1 MSFAFIEQ
9 QDKRWAK
16 RIACE
21 SLSVSRSGFYAWS
34 SRRSSGEASPRQKR
48 HQELIEQVRLSFLRS
63 RQRYGAPRI
72 AADLVRRGTRV
83 CVNTVAKI
91 LHECGWS
98 ARPRRRFV
106 PRTTDSNHGY
116 GIAPDR
122 LRRRFVIERINRVWT
137 GDISYIRTEEGWLYL
152 ATLMDLFSR
161 RIVGWAMH
169 HKMSGA
175 LTCAALQ
182 MAIDARRPASGL
194 ICHSDR
200 GSQYACRAYQ
210 QLLLKHGLLASMSR
224 RGDCYD
230 NAPSESFFATI
241 KGELETDTYKT
252 RAAAKS
258 AIFEFIEVFYNR
270 KRLHS
275 ALGHQSPEEFEAAQ
289 RNSPKPAP
297 AQSG

>member
-122 LRRRFVIERINRVWT
+122 LRAAGAGMIAPVATNDDEAGRAKNRRVE
-137 GDISYIRTEEGWLYL
+137 LH
-152 ATLMDLFSR
+152 
-161 RIVGWAMH
+161 IV
-169 HKMSGA
+169 
-175 LTCAALQ
+175 
-182 MAIDARRPASGL
+182 
-194 ICHSDR
+194 
-200 GSQYACRAYQ
+200 
-210 QLLLKHGLLASMSR
+210 
-224 RGDCYD
+224 
-230 NAPSESFFATI
+230 
-241 KGELETDTYKT
+241 
-252 RAAAKS
+252 
-258 AIFEFIEVFYNR
+258 
-270 KRLHS
+270 
-275 ALGHQSPEEFEAAQ
+275 
-289 RNSPKPAP
+289 NS
-297 AQSG
+297 